1 MISMDES
8 KKSDLHKKFPE
19 GFLWG
24 SSTASY
30 QVEGGIDHVDWAQAA
45 KEGKVPVCG
54 RAIDHYHRYEEDFD
68 LAQSLGHTAHR
79 FSIEWARIE
88 PEEGKFDESEIEHY
102 RKVLRALKQRGMEPF
117 VTLWHFTLPVWF
129 SNKGGFERSDA
140 EMIFKRYCIF
150 VIERLGNEAT
160 FWITM
165 NEPLV
170 WSSNGYAKG
179 TWPPFHKSIISFFLI
194 NRKLAEIHKEVY
206 GALKQLNPTLQIG
219 IAKHN
224 IYFTSNSMPWNIV
237 ASKVSH
243 WYWNTTFL
251 NAIRGAQ
258 DFVGLNHYFYKRF
271 GGNGNLPK
279 SDMGWDI
286 FPDAIYHCLI
296 DLKKYA
302 VPIYI
307 TENGIADR
315 TDSKRAEF
323 IKGYLSA
330 VLRAI
335 QDGVQVKGYLY
346 WSLLDN
352 YEWAFGFTERFGLI
366 EVHPETLTRLVRP
379 SAYVYKEIIDKN
391 SIL

>member
-1 MISMDES
+1 
-8 KKSDLHKKFPE
+8 
-19 GFLWG
+19 
-24 SSTASY
+24 
-30 QVEGGIDHVDWAQAA
+30 
-45 KEGKVPVCG
+45 
-54 RAIDHYHRYEEDFD
+54 
-68 LAQSLGHTAHR
+68 
-79 FSIEWARIE
+79 
-88 PEEGKFDESEIEHY
+88 
-102 RKVLRALKQRGMEPF
+102 
-117 VTLWHFTLPVWF
+117 
-129 SNKGGFERSDA
+129 
-140 EMIFKRYCIF
+140 
-150 VIERLGNEAT
+150 
-160 FWITM
+160 
-165 NEPLV
+165 
-170 WSSNGYAKG
+170 
-179 TWPPFHKSIISFFLI
+179 
-194 NRKLAEIHKEVY
+194 
-206 GALKQLNPTLQIG
+206 
-219 IAKHN
+219 
-224 IYFTSNSMPWNIV
+224 MPWNIV

-258 DFVGLNHYFYKRF
+258 DFIGLNHYFYKRF

-335 QDGVQVKGYLY
+335 QDAVQVKGYLY